1 VAGQLPVVVFDDIEL
16 WACGYLRPLI
26 AARPEPYT
34 DDVLVS
40 NEIPKD
46 PDTGEHDRRDRM
58 VIVRRDGGSRIRR
71 IFDQPRL
78 SIDVWATTKD
88 DAIDL
93 ARMVCAFMGAAPG
106 DGQVKSVDQTSG
118 PTRIA
123 EPSGQ
128 PRVYCTF
135 NILTKGSDLS

>member
-1 VAGQLPVVVFDDIEL
+1 MAGQLPAVIFDDIEL
-16 WACGYLRPLI
+16 WATGYLRPLI
-26 AARPEPYT
+26 AGRAEPYT

-40 NEIPKD
+40 NKLPKAND
-46 PDTGEHDRRDRM
+46 SERADRM
-58 VIVRRDGGSRIRR
+58 VIVRRDGGNRIRR

-78 SIDVWATTKD
+78 AIDVWATTED

-93 ARMVCAFMGAAPG
+93 ARLVCAFMGAAPG
-106 DGQVKSVDQTSG
+106 DAQVKVVEQTSG
-118 PTRIA
+118 PTRIV

-135 NILTKGSDLS
+135 NITTKGTDLS